1 MSGAFRSSLLL
12 LAALS
17 PAPAFGAT
25 PPPTS
30 PPAANAPTFR
40 LDMSEPVQLGIDV
53 LEAEGFAPLRG
64 KRLGLLSHRAGVDQ
78 HGVSTVDILR
88 RAPGLKLVA
97 LFGTENGITGGV
109 TSGKIY
115 GDQLDPRTG
124 LMVYSLYNGNLEL
137 AHRPSAAQLKGI
149 DALVIDLQDIGTR
162 SYTFTGAMKQA
173 MEGCFLHHV
182 EVIILDRP
190 NPLGG
195 LKADG
200 PLPDPQLVGPNLVN
214 AFPVPYVHGMT
225 IGELARMSKYQP
237 GILKIPDAARLQGKL
252 TVIPMR
258 GWRRSMRWPETG
270 LAWVPTSPYITD
282 FSAVMG
288 YPMTGLGCFMGDF
301 PNLGGFRSG
310 VGTQYAFRGISNKYV
325 KSEVV
330 EKELN
335 ALRLPGV
342 RFRRVNVPD
351 AKTGKPATG
360 LFIEVTD
367 WDAWQPTE
375 LNFYLMRLDC
385 RLSPRNPFAAATP
398 TIVSSFLKH
407 MGSTALFN
415 DLVAHGAR
423 VDIDAY
429 IRNWQAKA
437 AAFQQQTRQ
446 YWLYQ

>member
-1 MSGAFRSSLLL
+1 
-12 LAALS
+12 
-17 PAPAFGAT
+17 
-25 PPPTS
+25 
-30 PPAANAPTFR
+30 
-40 LDMSEPVQLGIDV
+40 
-53 LEAEGFAPLRG
+53 
-64 KRLGLLSHRAGVDQ
+64 
-78 HGVSTVDILR
+78 
-88 RAPGLKLVA
+88 
-97 LFGTENGITGGV
+97 
-109 TSGKIY
+109 
-115 GDQLDPRTG
+115 
-124 LMVYSLYNGNLEL
+124 
-137 AHRPSAAQLKGI
+137 
-149 DALVIDLQDIGTR
+149 
-162 SYTFTGAMKQA
+162 
-173 MEGCFLHHV
+173 
-182 EVIILDRP
+182 
-190 NPLGG
+190 
-195 LKADG
+195 
-200 PLPDPQLVGPNLVN
+200 
-214 AFPVPYVHGMT
+214 
-225 IGELARMSKYQP
+225 
-237 GILKIPDAARLQGKL
+237 
-252 TVIPMR
+252 
-258 GWRRSMRWPETG
+258 
-270 LAWVPTSPYITD
+270 
-282 FSAVMG
+282 
-288 YPMTGLGCFMGDF
+288 MTGLGCFMGDY

-335 ALRLPGV
+335 ALHLPGV

-385 RLSPRNPFAAATP
+385 RLSPHNPFAAATP
-398 TIVSSFLKH
+398 MIVSSFLKH